1 LQSKIT
7 HIHCRRQFFYYV
19 FDSVISTFII
29 HEENEE
35 TALCPERIAM
45 SETLNNYIPI
55 LKFMSAMLGP
65 NVEIILYDMAD
76 MKVLWVEGAFDSDMK
91 PGREMRSIEKS
102 MIAKKVY
109 KKNDFELHYRTM
121 SKENR
126 YKLTSSTYFIKD
138 TKKTPIGMLTFNFRV
153 DQLIEARDLLETLV
167 NGPRKVTTKVDKM
180 FFENIEDTT
189 DDLIKDKVS
198 EELKEFNKV
207 PEKFTYHEK
216 MQLMQRLEKSGVL
229 LMKGSVAEIA
239 RQLRTTETS
248 IYRYITKLNES

>member
-1 LQSKIT
+1 
-7 HIHCRRQFFYYV
+7 
-19 FDSVISTFII
+19 
-29 HEENEE
+29 
-35 TALCPERIAM
+35 M

-55 LKFMSAMLGP
+55 LKFMSALLGP

-76 MKVLWVEGAFDSDMK
+76 MKVLWVEGAFDSDMR
-91 PGREMRSIEKS
+91 PGSEMRSIEKS
-102 MIAKKVY
+102 LIANKIY
-109 KKNDFELHYRTM
+109 KKNDYELHYRTM
-121 SKENR
+121 SKENH

-180 FFENIEDTT
+180 FFENIEDAT

-198 EELKEFNKV
+198 EEIKAFNKV

-239 RQLRTTETS
+239 KQLRTTETS